1 MCVRKERK
9 IKAPRSAD
17 HKATCMLAASAAFR
31 FVRLASSDKDGAIKM
46 GEKKSQQ
53 ETQTNTHAQQ
63 NHAETKK

>member
-46 GEKKSQQ
+46 GERKKPARDTDEHTRTAKSRR
-53 ETQTNTHAQQ
+53 N
-63 NHAETKK
+63 